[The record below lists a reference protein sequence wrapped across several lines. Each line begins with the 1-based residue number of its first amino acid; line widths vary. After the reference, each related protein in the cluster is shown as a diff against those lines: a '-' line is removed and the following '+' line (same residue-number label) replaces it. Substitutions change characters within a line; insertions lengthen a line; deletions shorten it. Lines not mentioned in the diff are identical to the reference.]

1 MVSSAAPA
9 QARAEAGRRGLS
21 VIEDAIRIGG
31 VDLADPAT
39 FESRV
44 PYEAFSELRRR
55 APVAWHPYK
64 DGPGFLALTG
74 YDEVQAVSR
83 DSETWSSQAN
93 GIVFELPTPEQRATL
108 GLIML
113 QMDPPRHTEFRK
125 LINKGFTP
133 RQVARLND
141 HVADLARQI
150 VNDVIEQ
157 GECDFAND
165 VAGALPSSVIAEMLG
180 IPVEDGRRLYELV
193 EIINNGNWDG
203 DGVFEQALTEMF
215 QYGTELATRK
225 RADPGDDVAT
235 SLLQAE
241 VDGQSLNDME
251 FNMFVLLLINAGGE
265 TTRNLVAGG
274 ILALLEHRDEW
285 QRLTADPSLMPSAI
299 EEMLRYVSPVMVF
312 VRTATKD
319 TELRGIP
326 VKVGERAAMFYV
338 SANRDE
344 TRFGDPNRFDIS
356 RAPNPHFAFGGGG
369 THFCLGANLARVEAS
384 AIIPEVLERM
394 GGLELAG
401 PVERTRSNQMNGI
414 KSMPVRFAP
423 AQRVAVR

>member
-1 MVSSAAPA
+1 MKQPPILIASSVTPGLLLR
-9 QARAEAGRRGLS
+9 ARPRRRILP
-21 VIEDAIRIGG
+21 IRLLMGPE
-31 VDLADPAT
+31 L
-39 FESRV
+39 
-44 PYEAFSELRRR
+44 PYEAFSELRKR

-64 DGPGFLALTG
+64 DDAGFWALTG

-125 LINKGFTP
+125 LINKGFAP
-133 RQVARLND
+133 RQVARLNAHIGD
-141 HVADLARQI
+141 MARQI
-150 VNDVIEQ
+150 VDDVIEQ

-165 VAGALPSSVIAEMLG
+165 VAGALPSYVIAEMLG
-180 IPVEDGRRLYELV
+180 IPKEDGRRLYDLV
-193 EIINNGNWDG
+193 EIINNGNYDG
-203 DGVFEQALTEMF
+203 DDVFDQALTEMF
-215 QYGTELATRK
+215 QYATDLATRK
-225 RADPGDDVAT
+225 RAQPGDDIAT

-241 VDGQSLNDME
+241 VDGQTLNDIE
-251 FNMFVLLLINAGGE
+251 FNMFVLLLINAGGD

-274 ILALLEHRDEW
+274 ILALLENRDEW

-326 VKVGERAAMFYV
+326 VGAGERAAMFYV

-356 RAPNPHFAFGGGG
+356 RAPNPHLAFGGGG
-369 THFCLGANLARVEAS
+369 THFCLGANLARSEAS
-384 AIIPEVLERM
+384 TIIPEVLKRM
-394 GGLELAG
+394 SGLELAG
-401 PVERTRSNQMNGI
+401 PVERTRSNQMNGL
-414 KSMPVRFAP
+414 KSMPVRFTP
-423 AQRVAVR
+423 TRRTGDQS

>member
-1 MVSSAAPA
+1 MT
-9 QARAEAGRRGLS
+9 
-21 VIEDAIRIGG
+21 EDAISIGG
-31 VDLADPAT
+31 ADLADPAAY
-39 FESRV
+39 ESGV
-44 PYEAFSELRRR
+44 PYEAFSELRKRS
-55 APVAWHPYK
+55 PVAWHPYK
-64 DGPGFLALTG
+64 DDAGFWALTG

-125 LINKGFTP
+125 LINKGFAP
-133 RQVARLND
+133 RQVARLNAHIGD
-141 HVADLARQI
+141 MARQI
-150 VNDVIEQ
+150 VDDVIEQ

-165 VAGALPSSVIAEMLG
+165 VAGALPSYVIAEMLG
-180 IPVEDGRRLYELV
+180 IPKEDGRRLYDLV
-193 EIINNGNWDG
+193 EIINNGNYDG
-203 DGVFEQALTEMF
+203 DDVFDQALTEMF
-215 QYGTELATRK
+215 QYATDLATRK
-225 RADPGDDVAT
+225 RAQPGDDIAT

-241 VDGQSLNDME
+241 VDGQTLNDIE
-251 FNMFVLLLINAGGE
+251 FNMFVLLLINAGGD

-274 ILALLEHRDEW
+274 ILALLENRDEW

-326 VKVGERAAMFYV
+326 VGAGERAAMFYV

-356 RAPNPHFAFGGGG
+356 RAPNPHLAFGGGG
-369 THFCLGANLARVEAS
+369 THFCLGANLARSEAS
-384 AIIPEVLERM
+384 AIIPEVLKRM
-394 GGLELAG
+394 SGLELAG
-401 PVERTRSNQMNGI
+401 PVERTRSNQMNGL
-414 KSMPVRFAP
+414 KSMPVRFTP
-423 AQRVAVR
+423 ARRTGDQS